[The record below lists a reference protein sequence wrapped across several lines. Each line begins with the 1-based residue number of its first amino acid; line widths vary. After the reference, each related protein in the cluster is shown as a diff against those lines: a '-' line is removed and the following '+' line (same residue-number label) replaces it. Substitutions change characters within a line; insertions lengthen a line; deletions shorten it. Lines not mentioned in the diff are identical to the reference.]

1 VDERAANV
9 LLDLLV
15 ASQPEIEVGDARA
28 WVSNI
33 VGALPWEAG
42 KQWAALRM
50 LGHYLA
56 ICKTQPKPAGI
67 LSHAISRVSGKRPT
81 IPMLPVPE
89 DAAGWKQLATECR
102 DIDTG
107 RDLDPSAGGWI
118 QWASGVSEKLPT
130 HCPPKTA
137 VQFWQRRQGKDI
149 DF

>member
-1 VDERAANV
+1 MAHEPTAKEEEVRARYRTVLQGHGAKRLLADTVDERAANV

-67 LSHAISRVSGKRPT
+67 LSHAISRV
-81 IPMLPVPE
+81 
-89 DAAGWKQLATECR
+89 
-102 DIDTG
+102 
-107 RDLDPSAGGWI
+107 
-118 QWASGVSEKLPT
+118 
-130 HCPPKTA
+130 
-137 VQFWQRRQGKDI
+137 
-149 DF
+149 